1 MYSGT
6 FLQNSPYVAHFCHPK
21 YHVFDCKY
29 ADVVCQRGCGQIY
42 IKMNE
47 QKHLNEDCDRR
58 MGKCEFCEKEIA
70 LKGMDI
76 HLKVIDHH
84 SGPNPV
90 CPDYIID
97 CPNNCGLKAV
107 PREKIKQHLPVC
119 VNAGA
124 ACPFNEFGCD
134 YMGDTRNTS
143 MLLFNMETIMEM
155 LVCKMDALQR
165 RTATLEKLYG
175 PQTIWRIDNVKQK
188 QNEARSGA
196 KTMIFSPPFITG
208 RHGYKMFLSASLY
221 GDGPIRGQ
229 YMSVFV
235 GIMRGEYDALLE
247 WPFTHKVTITL
258 MDQNPDVT
266 NRNDISYI
274 IKPNPLPA
282 YKAYL
287 DRPVSERNASFGA
300 VKFCELEILDRY
312 IRDDVIYIKV
322 NVDTDS
328 EKYEQSSEA
337 FISQMNKKSQTK
349 TLTSNNT
356 VETKNKIKE
365 IQQLLKPANQVPIEI
380 NQKPDNNWSDV
391 ITDQPKS
398 VNYTHLYNQSSVYN
412 PQ

>member
-1 MYSGT
+1 
-6 FLQNSPYVAHFCHPK
+6 
-21 YHVFDCKY
+21 
-29 ADVVCQRGCGQIY
+29 
-42 IKMNE
+42 
-47 QKHLNEDCDRR
+47 
-58 MGKCEFCEKEIA
+58 
-70 LKGMDI
+70 
-76 HLKVIDHH
+76 
-84 SGPNPV
+84 
-90 CPDYIID
+90 
-97 CPNNCGLKAV
+97 
-107 PREKIKQHLPVC
+107 
-119 VNAGA
+119 
-124 ACPFNEFGCD
+124 
-134 YMGDTRNTS
+134 
-143 MLLFNMETIMEM
+143 ML
-155 LVCKMDALQR
+155 
-165 RTATLEKLYG
+165 
-175 PQTIWRIDNVKQK
+175 
-188 QNEARSGA
+188 
-196 KTMIFSPPFITG
+196 
-208 RHGYKMFLSASLY
+208 ASLAPY
-221 GDGPIRGQ
+221 R
-229 YMSVFV
+229 FF
-235 GIMRGEYDALLE
+235 L
-247 WPFTHKVTITL
+247 HKLIISAQIIYL
-258 MDQNPDVT
+258 QNPDVT